1 MSKCFVEW
9 QTDNFTSRILCV
21 LHVCEYIYHSLYLW
35 SSEYSLQGLVLFNNL
50 IFSTVLLLSTFLN
63 LHYILVVRDLV
74 NMPLFCTH
82 LMINESGHF
91 PWCFSW
97 AMMIIAFVRLL
108 SNSRVANLLFPVRL
122 KDDFILTFLHWLN
135 DTLNK
140 LLLSCSSLLINI
152 FHWDGHIY

>member
-21 LHVCEYIYHSLYLW
+21 HVCEYIYHSLHLQ
-35 SSEYSLQGLVLFNNL
+35 SSEYSLQELVLFNNL

-74 NMPLFCTH
+74 NMSLFCIH
-82 LMINESGHF
+82 LMINF

-97 AMMIIAFVRLL
+97 AMMIIDFVRLL
-108 SNSRVANLLFPVRL
+108 SNSRVANPLFPVRL
-122 KDDFILTFLHWLN
+122 KDDFILTFLCWLN

-152 FHWDGHIY
+152 FH

>member
-1 MSKCFVEW
+1 MEL
-9 QTDNFTSRILCV
+9 RIQ
-21 LHVCEYIYHSLYLW
+21 
-35 SSEYSLQGLVLFNNL
+35 LQELLLFNNL

-63 LHYILVVRDLV
+63 LHYVLVVSDLV
-74 NMPLFCTH
+74 NMPLLCIH
-82 LMINESGHF
+82 PMIHESGHF

-122 KDDFILTFLHWLN
+122 KDDFILTFLRWLN

-152 FHWDGHIY
+152 FH